1 MMCDIIRIDRFAH
14 AVDANTVAL
23 GVTVAAKQSV
33 FLLSFDELSQ
43 IGFNLDSRK
52 RDDNIIGNPIK

>member
-14 AVDANTVAL
+14 AVDANKVAL

-43 IGFNLDSRK
+43 IGFNRFTHQ
-52 RDDNIIGNPIK
+52 G